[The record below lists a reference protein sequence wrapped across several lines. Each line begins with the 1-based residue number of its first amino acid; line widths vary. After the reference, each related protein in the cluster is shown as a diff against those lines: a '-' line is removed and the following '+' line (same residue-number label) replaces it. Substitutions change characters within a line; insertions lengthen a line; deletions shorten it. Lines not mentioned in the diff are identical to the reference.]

1 MPKQARAGVAPLPV
15 LGWEFNSHPS
25 WKNETLSPQS
35 PPKNANWPVA
45 IAQYH
50 LIETRMK
57 TSERLGFLSF
67 FIFRK
72 LLLRNPIGTIL
83 LDAVVFKE
91 CETVTIKVI

>member
-1 MPKQARAGVAPLPV
+1 
-15 LGWEFNSHPS
+15 
-25 WKNETLSPQS
+25 
-35 PPKNANWPVA
+35 
-45 IAQYH
+45 
-50 LIETRMK
+50 MK

-83 LDAVVFKE
+83 LDAVLFKE